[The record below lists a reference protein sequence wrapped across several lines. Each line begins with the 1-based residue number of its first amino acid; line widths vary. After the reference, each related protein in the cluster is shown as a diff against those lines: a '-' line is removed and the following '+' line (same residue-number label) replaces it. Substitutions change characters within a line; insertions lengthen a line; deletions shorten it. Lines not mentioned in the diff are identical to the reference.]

1 MFPSTVLFRAWRLT
15 GLSSRSP
22 AAVGFGLCRQQTPY
36 VSNLRRLQ
44 FRPPPCGT
52 SLVLR
57 QDYSTRFRIR
67 SRFRGIWQRTRASVR
82 RRLKSRSVRKSV
94 KRAAGKLIFRTK
106 RRKSITRLQLSIYRA
121 FFQRHS
127 RLFPM
132 ASTGPSPSILSRL
145 PKKQQ
150 VLGYLRAKRDEYIS
164 AIGSGND
171 IEDDY
176 NISPDLAQL
185 NGPFHDEQLLL
196 YPCYAFQRPDGQYEV
211 IVRGW
216 LHLPEV
222 PNRKSRIVYSLAK
235 QIAGINSSNV
245 SVSSNPQ
252 QQQQQP
258 IKRVGSME
266 SITSITPADE
276 QDEEVRRL
284 EKVAQDD
291 KDSTPSGP
299 MHTDT
304 MKSLRDDE
312 KVLRQRLSHFLA
324 RAAPFR
330 KIYIRV
336 GSDEPLDRH
345 PKVEQVVTAASGRF
359 FSRIVV
365 PYKPSAVTAEA
376 SDNDSVY
383 ELGNVLTIGSEGVS
397 VISDIDDTIKNTGM
411 TGVKRE
417 LFRNVFIRTATEL
430 EIEGV
435 ADWYK
440 DMAEHGAQFHY
451 VSNSPWQLY
460 STIAEYIEQLG
471 LPKGSIHLKQYSGV
485 LNGILEPAA
494 EKKREALY
502 SIVRDFPNHKFIL
515 VGDSGEAD
523 LEAYVDLAK
532 AYPKQILSI
541 YIRDVTNSDNS
552 NDFTTNEDLLATSYI
567 PTPEEIDD
575 YDRAKSTRSLPRRP
589 QRPSRNASSRST
601 TTPPSTSSAHSTSS
615 ASSPSAM
622 PDLIDLSEPEPAQP
636 AQPAEPAKKPKAPP
650 KVPRKPVALRGAPIP
665 RKSDDSNTG
674 SQPDSHPSS
683 QPSSQP
689 SARASQA
696 NSPSVTPPPPPPS
709 RRSRTVP
716 SAPVTVNEPQSQTQS
731 QQNPPPLPPRRHTTR
746 TTATDTDTSSVFS
759 MSSSQNDY
767 GELNI
772 PEWDKRVESWKMRI
786 NRARQTLP
794 SSVRLRMWRRG
805 TDVYHESITIV
816 KEHTNSRK

>member
-1 MFPSTVLFRAWRLT
+1 
-15 GLSSRSP
+15 
-22 AAVGFGLCRQQTPY
+22 
-36 VSNLRRLQ
+36 
-44 FRPPPCGT
+44 
-52 SLVLR
+52 
-57 QDYSTRFRIR
+57 
-67 SRFRGIWQRTRASVR
+67 
-82 RRLKSRSVRKSV
+82 
-94 KRAAGKLIFRTK
+94 
-106 RRKSITRLQLSIYRA
+106 
-121 FFQRHS
+121 
-127 RLFPM
+127 M

-176 NISPDLAQL
+176 DISPDLAQL
-185 NGPFHDEQLLL
+185 NGPFPDEQLLL

-235 QIAGINSSNV
+235 QIAGINGSNV

-252 QQQQQP
+252 QQRP
-258 IKRVGSME
+258 MKRVGSME
-266 SITSITPADE
+266 SISSITPADE
-276 QDEEVRRL
+276 EDEEVRRL
-284 EKVAQDD
+284 EKVAQAD
-291 KDSTPSGP
+291 KYGTPAGP

-304 MKSLRDDE
+304 MKTPRDDE

-324 RAAPFR
+324 RSAPFR

-336 GSDEPLDRH
+336 GSDEPLDKQPR
-345 PKVEQVVTAASGRF
+345 VEQVVTAASGRF

-365 PYKPSAVTAEA
+365 PYRPSSVSAEA

-397 VISDIDDTIKNTGM
+397 IISDIDDTIKNTGI

-417 LFRNVFIRTATEL
+417 MFRNVFIRTATEL

-435 ADWYK
+435 VDWYK

-471 LPKGSIHLKQYSGV
+471 LPQGSIHLKQYSGV

-494 EKKREALY
+494 ERKREALY
-502 SIVRDFPNHKFIL
+502 SIVKDFPNHKFIL
-515 VGDSGEAD
+515 VGDSGESD

-541 YIRDVTNSDNS
+541 YIRDVTNSDNF
-552 NDFTTNEDLLATSYI
+552 NDFTTNENLLATNYI

-589 QRPSRNASSRST
+589 QRPSRNASARST
-601 TTPPSTSSAHSTSS
+601 TTPPSTASAHSSSS
-615 ASSPSAM
+615 ATSPSAM
-622 PDLIDLSEPEPAQP
+622 PDLIDLSEPEPEP
-636 AQPAEPAKKPKAPP
+636 AQSVENSKKPKAPP

-665 RKSDDSNTG
+665 RNSEDSNTG
-674 SQPDSHPSS
+674 SQSNSRTS
-683 QPSSQP
+683 QS
-689 SARASQA
+689 
-696 NSPSVTPPPPPPS
+696 NSPSVTPPPPPPP
-709 RRSRTVP
+709 RRSRTVQ
-716 SAPVTVNEPQSQTQS
+716 SAPVTENEPRPQTQT
-731 QQNPPPLPPRRHTTR
+731 QQNPPPLPPRRR
-746 TTATDTDTSSVFS
+746 TTATDTDTNSVFS

-794 SSVRLRMWRRG
+794 SSVRLRMWRKG
-805 TDVYHESITIV
+805 TDVYQESITIV
-816 KEHTNSRK
+816 KEHTNSAK